1 VAEFTDQVKAFYERL
16 EPTQR
21 RVLWAAIAAALLV
34 VVGVGAWASRTPYA
48 VLTRAGTGDEAAAL
62 TRSLSVAGIP
72 FEVGSD
78 GRTILVPEEME
89 VDARRAA
96 SSDEGIVG
104 LEGLEQIDP
113 WVSPFQEQL
122 HRQRMLQ
129 GELVRVINS
138 IDGIAASSVALN
150 LPERAAFLR
159 EEARSTAAVT
169 VRPDEGA
176 SVSRESARAIAQ
188 LVSHSVSG
196 MTADDVSVVDASSG
210 RLLWA
215 GAANDPNDP
224 ANGDL
229 AALAARRETALA
241 DGVRAALARI
251 LGSSGAAAVTVNVEL
266 ETSAVQS
273 TTSEID
279 PDSAAPAK
287 ERTETEANGAATSSA
302 VGVPG
307 TDSNLPERSGAG
319 GSGASGRKRDS
330 QETTYQYSQTQTTTV
345 RPAGDIR
352 RLSAS
357 VMIDTAALKA
367 VLGEGAKPEDEV
379 QLRSQLEA
387 AVKAALGASSK
398 RSDDVVVTFVS
409 FAPTQLAEELPAEVP
424 VAEVVERWAP
434 EALALLA
441 VALAFV
447 FVVRP
452 LVAAVRPPPSVA
464 VAGAGALAGGVTDG
478 EDAEGGTGEGS
489 ANTPM
494 PDADGDE
501 DELTT
506 RIRRHV
512 ERFQSLQPQHVS
524 ELVRRESQNS
534 AEVVRRWIRSQ
545 GGAS

>member
-1 VAEFTDQVKAFYERL
+1 
-16 EPTQR
+16 
-21 RVLWAAIAAALLV
+21 
-34 VVGVGAWASRTPYA
+34 
-48 VLTRAGTGDEAAAL
+48 
-62 TRSLSVAGIP
+62 
-72 FEVGSD
+72 
-78 GRTILVPEEME
+78 
-89 VDARRAA
+89 
-96 SSDEGIVG
+96 
-104 LEGLEQIDP
+104 
-113 WVSPFQEQL
+113 
-122 HRQRMLQ
+122 
-129 GELVRVINS
+129 
-138 IDGIAASSVALN
+138 
-150 LPERAAFLR
+150 
-159 EEARSTAAVT
+159 
-169 VRPDEGA
+169 
-176 SVSRESARAIAQ
+176 
-188 LVSHSVSG
+188 VSHSVSG
-196 MTADDVSVVDASSG
+196 MTADDVSVVDASNG

-215 GAANDPNDP
+215 GAANDPDDP
-224 ANGDL
+224 ASGDL

-287 ERTETEANGAATSSA
+287 ERIETEANGSATAAA

-319 GSGASGRKRDS
+319 ASGASGRKRDS

-357 VMIDTAALKA
+357 VMIDSGALKA
-367 VLGEGAKPEDEV
+367 VLGDAAKPEDEV
-379 QLRSQLEA
+379 RLKSQLES
-387 AVKAALGASSK
+387 AVKAALGASAK

-409 FAPTQLAEELPAEVP
+409 FAPTQLAEEVPAEVP
-424 VAEVVERWAP
+424 VAELVERWAP

-441 VALAFV
+441 VALAFL

-452 LVAAVRPPPSVA
+452 LVAAVRPSPGVVASGAAASVA
-464 VAGAGALAGGVTDG
+464 GDNAAGEGVEDGLA
-478 EDAEGGTGEGS
+478 EGS

-494 PDADGDE
+494 PDEDE

>member
-1 VAEFTDQVKAFYERL
+1 VAEFTEQVRSFYDRL
-16 EPTQR
+16 EAAQR
-21 RVLWAAIAAALLV
+21 RVLWAALAASLLV
-34 VVGVGAWASRTPYA
+34 VVGVGFWASRTPYT

-62 TRSLSVAGIP
+62 TRALSVAGIP
-72 FEVGSD
+72 FEIGSD
-78 GRTILVPEEME
+78 GRTILVPEELE

-138 IDGIAASSVALN
+138 IDGIAASSVSLN

-169 VRPDEGA
+169 IRPDEGA
-176 SVSRESARAIAQ
+176 TVSRDAARAIAQ

-215 GAANDPNDP
+215 GVANDPDDP

-251 LGSSGAAAVTVNVEL
+251 LGSTGAAAVTVNVEL

-287 ERTETEANGAATSSA
+287 ERIETEANGAATSSA
-302 VGVPG
+302 VGIPG
-307 TDSNLPERSGAG
+307 TDSNLPERSGG
-319 GSGASGRKRDS
+319 GGATGASGRKRDS

-352 RLSAS
+352 RISAS

-367 VLGEGAKPEDEV
+367 VLGDGAKPEDEV
-379 QLRSQLEA
+379 KLRAQLES
-387 AVKAALGASSK
+387 AVKAALGTSTK
-398 RSDDVVVTFVS
+398 RNDDVVVTFVA
-409 FAPTQLAEELPAEVP
+409 FAPAQLLDEAPAEVP
-424 VAEVVERWAP
+424 VAEVIERWAP

-452 LVAAVRPPPSVA
+452 LVAAVRPPPVVA
-464 VAGAGALAGGVTDG
+464 SSGAVV
-478 EDAEGGTGEGS
+478 GEGS
-489 ANTPM
+489 SVVAGGDLDEGVEGGANTPM
-494 PDADGDE
+494 PDEDE